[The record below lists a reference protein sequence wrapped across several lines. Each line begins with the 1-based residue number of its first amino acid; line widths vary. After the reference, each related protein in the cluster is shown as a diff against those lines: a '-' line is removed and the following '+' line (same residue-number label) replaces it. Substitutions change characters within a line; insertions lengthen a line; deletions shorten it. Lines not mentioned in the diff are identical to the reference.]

1 MIGIIFY
8 KNQTNGKWQFKKII
22 ENYKQLNIKVIKIK
36 TFDNYDEVEFENGDL
51 WYAVPF
57 SLNII
62 GRRCNIAYVEWS
74 ISRQEIYTIIEPMLT
89 LKPYTAIHIFY

>member
-1 MIGIIFY
+1 MVGIIFY
-8 KNQTNGKWQFKKII
+8 KNQANGKWQFKKII
-22 ENYKQLNIKVIKIK
+22 ENYKQLNIEIVKIK
-36 TFDNYDEVEFENGDL
+36 TDEVEFENGDL

-57 SLNII
+57 SLNIV

-74 ISRQEIYTIIEPMLT
+74 ISKQEIYTIIEPMLT